1 MLAGGVSSCQARAR
15 VMAYHIFVVDQNNF
29 ETCVKH
35 GVYGGP
41 SHHLERINSEIIA
54 GFEAIKPGDYA
65 FFYVKRAGLRGLW
78 RASSRAFFDATPVWG
93 RGDQLYP
100 YRVCL
105 EPTTREF
112 SREVPLSD
120 ILDLRDK
127 GKIWTFDLG
136 TLGTKSHNPITE
148 DEGKELIRLLLR
160 NNPLFQPVSP
170 IPQPYPEGKAP
181 LPLSL
186 ETDAKARLRFE
197 GYLNAWFMR
206 SFAEG
211 KLKEVVGQ
219 YRDFLNFVPTSFNTI
234 MDIFLT
240 HVTSIDSVDILHN
253 FTCVE
258 LKTGAATERDLNQVL
273 KYENWLVRKLANG
286 DAEMVQS
293 ILVAHAFDEL
303 VLDYVRRRK
312 AVEEKRVRLL
322 TYRVTP
328 THDDIVLH
336 EVE

>member
-1 MLAGGVSSCQARAR
+1 MG
-15 VMAYHIFVVDQNNF
+15 YHIFLTGQANF
-29 ETCVKH
+29 KTCLRC
-35 GVYGGP
+35 GVYGGT
-41 SHHLERINSEIIA
+41 SHNLERINSEIIA
-54 GFEAIKPGDYA
+54 SFECIRPGDLV
-65 FFYVKRAGLRGLW
+65 FFYVKNVGIHGLW
-78 RASSRAFFDATPVWG
+78 RATSRPFLDTQPLWADKA
-93 RGDQLYP
+93 QAYP
-100 YRVCL
+100 YRVCF
-105 EPTTREF
+105 EPVIRAF
-112 SREVPLSD
+112 PRPVALSD

-136 TLGTKSHNPITE
+136 TLSRKNHYSLTE

-160 NNPLFQPVSP
+160 NNPLFQPVSA
-170 IPQPYPEGKAP
+170 IPEACPEGKNP

-186 ETDAKARLRFE
+186 QTDAKGRLRFE
-197 GYLNAWFMR
+197 GYLNAWFIR

-211 KLKEVVGQ
+211 RLKDLVGE

-293 ILVAHAFDEL
+293 ILVAHAFDEM
-303 VLDYVRRRK
+303 VLDYIRRRK

-322 TYRVTP
+322 TYRVSP
-328 THDDIVLH
+328 AQDDIVLH
-336 EVE
+336 EVA